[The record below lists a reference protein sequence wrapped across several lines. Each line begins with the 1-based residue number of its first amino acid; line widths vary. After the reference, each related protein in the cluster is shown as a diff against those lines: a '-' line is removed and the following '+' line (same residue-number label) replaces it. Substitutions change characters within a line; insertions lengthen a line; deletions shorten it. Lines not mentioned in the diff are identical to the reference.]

1 MRVYVFLILF
11 TATVTFLTTPAA
23 RLIAR
28 RYGAMTAVRERDVH
42 RKVTPRFGGIAMWL
56 GICLALVVASRVP
69 FLEPVFEQ
77 SNQAWAI
84 LLAATLVCA
93 LGAADDLWDL
103 DWWAKLAGQVL
114 AAFVLARSGVQL
126 VTLPLNGVT
135 ILSSSMSL
143 LLTILVVVVAMNAV
157 NFVDGLDGLA
167 AGVMGIGGS
176 AFFAYSYLLTRT
188 ASSTDYSSL
197 ATLITA
203 LMLGACLGFL
213 PHNLNPARIFMG
225 DSGSMLLGLLLASA
239 TITVTGQVDPARLR
253 TADFLGQFLPILLPF
268 AVMIVPFLDLTF
280 AVFRRVGA
288 GKSPFH
294 PDKRHLHHRLLARGH
309 SQRGA
314 VFIMYVWTVVV
325 CWGLLMPVFAPTY
338 SVVPFWALG
347 LAAAVALT
355 ASPLGRGAQQVC
367 EEPVCGGQTGDAITD
382 KQG

>member
-176 AFFAYSYLLTRT
+176 AFF
-188 ASSTDYSSL
+188 
-197 ATLITA
+197 
-203 LMLGACLGFL
+203 
-213 PHNLNPARIFMG
+213 
-225 DSGSMLLGLLLASA
+225 
-239 TITVTGQVDPARLR
+239 
-253 TADFLGQFLPILLPF
+253 
-268 AVMIVPFLDLTF
+268 
-280 AVFRRVGA
+280 
-288 GKSPFH
+288 
-294 PDKRHLHHRLLARGH
+294 
-309 SQRGA
+309 
-314 VFIMYVWTVVV
+314 
-325 CWGLLMPVFAPTY
+325 
-338 SVVPFWALG
+338 
-347 LAAAVALT
+347 
-355 ASPLGRGAQQVC
+355 
-367 EEPVCGGQTGDAITD
+367 
-382 KQG
+382 